1 MDACVS
7 QLPLSIAHA
16 TEADIPFIMSVE
28 RLPGY
33 AALVG
38 SYDAAEHHRRLAA
51 PNTNYLL
58 CRLGAEPVGFAV
70 VRLDDDDMGNAQ
82 LHRIAMAAT
91 GLGHGTAFLHQICRL
106 VFSIYDVARF
116 WLDLLP
122 SNAHA
127 KAVYSKIGF
136 LQEGTM
142 RGALR
147 VSDGSRHDLLLM
159 SLLRDQWQANIGS
172 QNLRS

>member
-1 MDACVS
+1 MLFRS
-7 QLPLSIAHA
+7 
-16 TEADIPFIMSVE
+16 
-28 RLPGY
+28 
-33 AALVG
+33 
-38 SYDAAEHHRRLAA
+38 
-51 PNTNYLL
+51 
-58 CRLGAEPVGFAV
+58 
-70 VRLDDDDMGNAQ
+70 RLDDDDMGNAQ
-82 LHRIAMAAT
+82 LHRIAMAPT

-106 VFSIYDVARF
+106 VFLIYDVARF

-159 SLLRDQWQANIGS
+159 SLLRDQWQANIDS
-172 QNLRS
+172 QNLRP